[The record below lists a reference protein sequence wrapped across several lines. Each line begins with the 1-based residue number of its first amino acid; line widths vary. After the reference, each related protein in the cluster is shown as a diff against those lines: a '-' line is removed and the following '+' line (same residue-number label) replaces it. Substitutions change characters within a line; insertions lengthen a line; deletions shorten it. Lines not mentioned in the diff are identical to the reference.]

1 MYHFNEVDI
10 PAEQKAQESSSLLVE
25 GEGVKTKK

>member
-10 PAEQKAQESSSLLVE
+10 PAEQKAQESSSLLVKE
-25 GEGVKTKK
+25 KGGKT